1 MRAYRCYLMNRAGMI
16 AATELIECEG
26 DGDAQQAALK
36 LFRAEPRYYAVEVW
50 DQARQV
56 FRQTRDAA

>member
-16 AATELIECEG
+16 AATELMECAD
-26 DGDAQQAALK
+26 DGGAQQAALK
-36 LFRAEPRYYAVEVW
+36 LFRDAANYYAVEVW

>member
-1 MRAYRCYLMNRAGMI
+1 MRAYRCYFLDKAGAI
-16 AATELIECEG
+16 AAVELIECGG

-36 LFRAEPRYYAVEVW
+36 MLREQSQHHAVEVW
-50 DQARQV
+50 DQTRQV

>member
-16 AATELIECEG
+16 AVTELIECEG

-36 LFRAEPRYYAVEVW
+36 LFRGASRHYAVEVW
-50 DQARQV
+50 QEARQV
-56 FRQTRDAA
+56 FRQTRDVA